1 MFRVINFWDDDIGSY
16 AHEKLENFLND
27 YGVKKEDIVAI
38 NSYFNHGVGIRG
50 ACEINLVYE
59 EREETENGN

>member
-1 MFRVINFWDDDIGSY
+1 MVRVINFWDDDIGKF
-16 AHEKLENFLND
+16 AHEKLEEFLND
-27 YGVKKEDIVAI
+27 NELKKEDIIAI

-59 EREETENGN
+59 EREEN